1 MNRLRIRNGR
11 VIDPSQQID
20 QRCDLFIADGVIQAM
35 GDCDGFDA
43 PRDIDAAGLVV
54 CPGLVD
60 LRAHLREPGQE
71 HKATIASEVR
81 AARAGGIT
89 TLCCPPDTDPV
100 VDTPAVAELI
110 RARADAVGTTRVL
123 SLGALT
129 RGLEGCELAEM
140 AGLKQAGCVGVSN
153 GMRPLINTLVL
164 RRAMEYA
171 TTFGLTLFIHPEDI
185 ALADNGCAHEGPVA
199 TRLGLP
205 GIPVA
210 AETIALA
217 QCLLLIEQTGARVH
231 FFLLSSAA
239 AVAMVADARRR
250 GLPVSADT
258 SAHHLHLTE
267 LDIAEFDANAHVAP
281 PLRSGRDLGGLRH
294 GIADGSLGAICSD
307 HQPHEA
313 DAKLAPFC
321 VTEPGLSALETLLPL
336 SLRLVHDGVLD
347 LSTMIARLTT
357 GPAEILGQP
366 LGRLQRGAL
375 ADICIF
381 DPERYWC
388 LDRADMVSAGRN
400 TPFHGWEFRGR
411 VIHTVFGGRMV
422 YSLPDALAE

>member
-1 MNRLRIRNGR
+1 MKRLRIRNGR
-11 VIDPSQQID
+11 VIDPSQQLD
-20 QRCDLFIADGVIQAM
+20 RVCDLFIADGVVQAI
-35 GDCDGFDA
+35 GECAGFDA
-43 PRDIDAAGLVV
+43 PREIDASGLVV

-81 AARAGGIT
+81 AARASGIT

-110 RARADAVGTTRVL
+110 RARADAEGTTRVL
-123 SLGALT
+123 TLGALT
-129 RGLEGCELAEM
+129 RGLEGKELAEM
-140 AGLKQAGCVGVSN
+140 ASLKQAGCVGVSN
-153 GMRPLINTLVL
+153 GMQSLASALVL

-171 TTFGLTLFIHPEDI
+171 TTFGMTLFIHPQDI

-217 QCLLLIEQTGARVH
+217 QCLLLIEQTGVRVH
-231 FFLLSSAA
+231 FLLLSSAQ
-239 AVAMVADARRR
+239 AVDMVADARRR

-267 LDIAEFDANAHVAP
+267 LDIAEFDANTHVDP
-281 PLRSGRDLGGLRH
+281 PLRSGRDLDGLRR
-294 GIADGSLGAICSD
+294 GIAEGSLSAICSD

-347 LSTMIARLTT
+347 LATLIARLTS
-357 GPAEILGQP
+357 GPADILGRP
-366 LGRLQRGAL
+366 LGTLQTGAL

-381 DPERYWC
+381 DPEHYWS
-388 LDRADMVSAGRN
+388 LDAANMVSTGRN

-411 VIHTVFGGRMV
+411 VIHTVFGGQIV
-422 YSLPDALAE
+422 YSLPEV